1 MKARQGFVSNS
12 SSSSFVICGE
22 RISMNDVVLGSGKKY
37 VAIESG
43 YSDEGYSLYEVT
55 KEFLELVPF
64 INGDY
69 EIWDV
74 AFSCYEGG
82 EITVEAGTYKLEML
96 EVSYHRSELDDMAEY
111 YGIDRYA
118 VLEAVL
124 EMRAIPELIRD
135 ALSEPDKT
143 LLGLY
148 ERGELTGDGVLQTLW
163 GVDDD

>member
-1 MKARQGFVSNS
+1 
-12 SSSSFVICGE
+12 
-22 RISMNDVVLGSGKKY
+22 MNDVVLGSGKKY

-96 EVSYHRSELDDMAEY
+96 EVSYNRPELDDMAEY
-111 YGIDRYA
+111 YGVDRYEVMQA
-118 VLEAVL
+118 VINGKTV
-124 EMRAIPELIRD
+124 PELILN
-135 ALSEPDKT
+135 ALEEKDKT
-143 LLGLY
+143 LIRLY
-148 ERGELTGDGVLQTLW
+148 EQGSITGQNVFETLW
-163 GVDDD
+163 EKNDD